1 MKFKVTKIATAV
13 AAGLGVSVAGMNV
26 ARADAVLFPYFAVSN
41 TVTSVVTS
49 INLARQGAV
58 SSVNPQTL
66 HYRLYY
72 KRGANAESLTAS
84 CEEFNVRR
92 ITSPNDVVTFDL
104 LGKYGDELG
113 VLGEPANRQVKA
125 KYSPNQSFALMK
137 GLTPARGFMV
147 IDNDEAVNAPF
158 EPSLFGEIMLIDYAE
173 GAVWGYAAYNAAP
186 SGAALPYNFE
196 DGAENNGEVLAGNRA
211 VSATQLRGGVSPA
224 VLTNILPLNSQ
235 TPDKDAVIT
244 KFFVTPIDHWVT
256 VNGVPVPTAGRPSQL
271 NPALSTRV
279 QLQVSFDTA
288 TTNDVMFDR
297 DENPVSGQ
305 TPRTV
310 TCVGAVLVDDL
321 LSAGALQEIGLYG
334 GWSGVEISSPGS
346 LLTGGTTGTRT
357 DNTNQAVVIK
367 LEYNPDAKFLG
378 DTFKGAFNNAIWL
391 RYGIRES
398 IRPAVQT
405 AAAAVSP
412 RVVIRSATDGNGQPI
427 DVANDFPPDGQLSV
441 LQ

>member
-26 ARADAVLFPYFAVSN
+26 ARADAVLFPYFAVSS

-72 KRGANAESLTAS
+72 KRGASADSLTAT

-113 VLGEPANRQVKA
+113 VLGEPANRQQKA

-186 SGAALPYNFE
+186 SGLPYNFE

-211 VSATQLRGGVSPA
+211 ITAAAPNGGTSPA
-224 VLTNILPLNSQ
+224 VPTNILPLNSQ

-256 VNGVPVPTAGRPSQL
+256 VGGAPQVARIPSQL

-288 TTNDVMFDR
+288 TINDVMFDR

-321 LSAGALQEIGLYG
+321 LSAGALQEIGQYG
-334 GWSGVEISSPGS
+334 GWSGVEVRSPGPLANFNAAGVVS
-346 LLTGGTTGTRT
+346 SRT

-367 LEYNPDAKFLG
+367 LEYNPDGKFLN
-378 DTFKGAFNNAIWL
+378 DTFKGAFNNSIWL

-398 IRPAVQT
+398 IRQPAAVQT
-405 AAAAVSP
+405 AAVIASPVSH
-412 RVVIRSATDGNGQPI
+412 G
-427 DVANDFPPDGQLSV
+427 
-441 LQ
+441 